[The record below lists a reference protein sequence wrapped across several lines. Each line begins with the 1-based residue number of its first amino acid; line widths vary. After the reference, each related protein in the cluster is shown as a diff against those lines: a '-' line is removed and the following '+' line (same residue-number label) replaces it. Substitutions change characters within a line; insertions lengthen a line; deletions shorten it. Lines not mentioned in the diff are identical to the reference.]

1 MNGML
6 FIIRLFIARL
16 FIASLLST
24 GLVFTQT
31 AIAETAAT
39 KISSARQNELLHFIK
54 HDCGSCHGMTLKGG
68 LGPALLPET
77 LAAKPKDYLV
87 STILEGRQNTA
98 MPPWKTMLSK
108 NDAIWIT
115 EQLQNGSVQPTK
127 LAQNKLSQDKQSQ
140 NKQTKNKPSQD
151 KQGRSE
157 K

>member
-1 MNGML
+1 MNGM
-6 FIIRLFIARL
+6 LFIARL
-16 FIASLLST
+16 FIASILST

-39 KISSARQNELLHFIK
+39 KISSARQNELLYFIK

-98 MPPWKTMLSK
+98 MPPWKTMLSQ

-115 EQLQNGSVQPTK
+115 EQLQKGSVQPTQ
-127 LAQNKLSQDKQSQ
+127 LA
-140 NKQTKNKPSQD
+140 KNKPSQD
-151 KQGRSE
+151 KQAPGKPSQDKQTQNKQTQNMQIRGE